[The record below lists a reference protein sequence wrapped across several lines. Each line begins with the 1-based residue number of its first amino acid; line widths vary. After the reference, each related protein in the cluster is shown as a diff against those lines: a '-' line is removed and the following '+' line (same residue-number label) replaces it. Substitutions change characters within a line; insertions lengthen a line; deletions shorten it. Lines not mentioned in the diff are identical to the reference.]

1 MDLTG
6 NGQITDRLSRR
17 SLLKGTAPVIAGG
30 LAAIS
35 LRRQLVAQPGSASR
49 VPSAPAMPKPGEA
62 PEEVKIW
69 SHDYWTNKGD
79 NVKLYMFRKRLSA
92 PQSGEKPLPVLFL
105 VHGSSNSSRASFDLH
120 VPGHGDY
127 SLMDQFAGYG
137 FEVWTMDFEGY
148 GHSTQTDNNSDVA
161 CGVED
166 LKVAVEVVGRETG
179 QQSFHFFGESSGAL
193 RAGAFAMVRPERI
206 RRLVL
211 AAFTYTG
218 KGSPTLAKRAEQLD
232 YYRTHNRRP
241 RDRNMI
247 RSIFTRDK
255 PGTTDPAVAE
265 ALADYELQFGDTIP
279 TGTYLDM
286 TANLPLVDPLKVQ
299 APVLIVRG
307 QFDGIATEEDLFTF
321 FTKLPNGDRQFSI
334 IPDSVHAVSLGYNR
348 ALLWHVVRAFLEMP
362 PRHEE
367 PQKS

>member
-1 MDLTG
+1 MNVKKLAG
-6 NGQITDRLSRR
+6 RALSRR
-17 SLLKGTAPVIAGG
+17 SLLKGTAPAIAGG
-30 LAAIS
+30 LAAIG
-35 LRRQLVAQPGSASR
+35 LRPQTLAAGPGGASPTTADNQVEDAR
-49 VPSAPAMPKPGEA
+49 
-62 PEEVKIW
+62 IW
-69 SHDYWTNKGD
+69 SHEYWANKGD
-79 NVKLYMFRKRLSA
+79 SVKLYLFRKRVGA
-92 PQSGEKPLPVLFL
+92 PQPGEKPLPVLFL

-120 VPGHGDY
+120 VPGHGEY
-127 SLMDQFAGYG
+127 SLMDKFAGYG
-137 FEVWTMDFEGY
+137 FDVWTMDFEGY

-166 LKVAVEVVGRETG
+166 LKAAVEVVTRETG
-179 QQSFHFFGESSGAL
+179 QPSFHFFGESSGAL
-193 RAGAFAMVRPERI
+193 RAGAFAMARPELV

-211 AAFTYTG
+211 AAFVYTG
-218 KGSPTLAKRAEQLD
+218 KGSPTLAKRAERLD

-255 PGTTDPAVAE
+255 PGTTDPAVPE

-307 QFDGIATEEDLFTF
+307 QYDGIATEDDLFNF
-321 FTKLPNGDRQFSI
+321 FKQLPNGDRQFSI

-348 ALLWHVVRAFLEMP
+348 ALVWHVTRAFLEMP
-362 PRHEE
+362 PRHGEA
-367 PQKS
+367 QKS

>member
-1 MDLTG
+1 MNVTG
-6 NGQITDRLSRR
+6 KTTGRPLSRR
-17 SLLKGTAPVIAGG
+17 SLLKGTAPAIAGG

-35 LRRQLVAQPGSASR
+35 VRQHVLARPGGAPPAT
-49 VPSAPAMPKPGEA
+49 PSPGVPKPGDA
-62 PEEVKIW
+62 KIW
-69 SHDYWTNKGD
+69 SHDYWANKAD
-79 NVKLYMFRKRLSA
+79 VKLYMFRKRLGA
-92 PQSGEKPLPVLFL
+92 PQSGETPLPVLFL

-120 VPGHGDY
+120 VPGHGEY
-127 SLMDQFAGYG
+127 SLMDKFAGYG
-137 FEVWTMDFEGY
+137 FDVWTMDFEGY
-148 GHSTQTDNNSDVA
+148 GRSTQTDNNSDVA

-166 LKVAVEVVGRETG
+166 LKAAVEVVARETG
-179 QQSFHFFGESSGAL
+179 QQSFHFLGESSGAL

-206 RRLVL
+206 RRLIL

-218 KGSPTLAKRAEQLD
+218 QGSPTLAKRAEQLD

-255 PGTTDPAVAE
+255 PGTSDPAVAE

-286 TANLPLVDPLKVQ
+286 TAKLPLVDPLKVH

-307 QFDGIATEEDLFTF
+307 EFDGIATEADLFNF
-321 FTKLPNGDRQFSI
+321 FTKLPNADRQFSI
-334 IPDSVHAVSLGYNR
+334 IPGAVHAVSLGYNR
-348 ALLWHVVRAFLEMP
+348 ELLWHVTRAFLEMP
-362 PRHEE
+362 PRRDE
-367 PQKS
+367 PQKG